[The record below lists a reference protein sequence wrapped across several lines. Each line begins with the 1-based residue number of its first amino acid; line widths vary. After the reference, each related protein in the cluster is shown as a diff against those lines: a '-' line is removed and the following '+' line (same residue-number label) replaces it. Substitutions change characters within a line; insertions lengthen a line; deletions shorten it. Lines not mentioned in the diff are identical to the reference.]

1 MKIPRTNIT
10 FGFLLYALD
19 KLIEQANEYY
29 DPIKEELAEIYF
41 IAKQTILDD
50 YPIFMAIAEDIGYDA
65 TGRETQNNE
74 LIEI

>member
-29 DPIKEELAEIYF
+29 DPIKEELTEN
-41 IAKQTILDD
+41 IL
-50 YPIFMAIAEDIGYDA
+50 
-65 TGRETQNNE
+65 
-74 LIEI
+74 